1 MYDACNVLGIK
12 NPGIAKLDAKIRK
25 GFSFQMARRLQSLLA
40 MTDDEVAWH
49 LGISKSAFRRLKKGG
64 KLSRISSD
72 RLYRL
77 AYLFAW
83 AADVLHSKENARK
96 WLTSPHLLFDEHTP
110 LRVAET
116 EPGSREVENM
126 LGKIRYGLPV

>member
-25 GFSFQMARRLQSLLA
+25 GFSFQMARRLQRLLA
-40 MTDDEVAWH
+40 MEDAELAWH
-49 LGISKSAFRRLKKGG
+49 LGLSKSAFRRLTKGG

-83 AADVLHSKENARK
+83 AADVLHDKKDARK
-96 WLTSPHLLFDEHTP
+96 WLTSPHPLFGGRTP

-116 EPGSREVENM
+116 EPGTREVENM
-126 LGKIRYGLPV
+126 LGRIRYGIPE

>member
-1 MYDACNVLGIK
+1 MFDACNVLGIK
-12 NPGIAKLDAKIRK
+12 NPGLAKLDAKIRK
-25 GFSFQMARRLQSLLA
+25 GFSFQMARRLQRLLA
-40 MTDDEVAWH
+40 MEDAELAWH

-83 AADVLHSKENARK
+83 AADVLGGKQNARK
-96 WLTSPHLLFDEHTP
+96 WLTNLHPLFGGRTP

-116 EPGSREVENM
+116 EPGSREVEAM
-126 LGKIRYGLPV
+126 LGRIRYGIPE